1 MKILVITHNYWPE
14 QSGYLYGEIVERFV
28 SDGNNVDVIT
38 YDTAKDKKSKS
49 EKHESN
55 PNVRRIKIINKFQN
69 SRIGKLINT
78 IIFGLNILLIS
89 LKKERY
95 DKIVCA
101 CSHLL
106 FIGFISSII
115 SKIHNSKFIYSIGDL
130 HPESG
135 LASGDFRNKILV
147 KILKYIDTYACKA
160 SQYIVVLSD
169 DMTQSLRNR
178 NILESNKIIKIPN
191 IPHNNLQRL
200 ENSISDKIL
209 KKDNE
214 KFRIVFT
221 GNIGRFQGLETV
233 IEAMKLISK
242 NKRVEIIFLGSGVS
256 EKKLKNKCKKLLN
269 KSVFFIK
276 PKEIKYVN
284 SLISSADVGLV
295 SLLDGVEKCAFP
307 SKMSGYL
314 SMHCPLL
321 VVANEKSEL
330 YKMTIDFK
338 IGVSVPQ
345 NKPEELSKL
354 ILKISSE
361 KNFREQFKKNIINVM
376 NNFYSRTRIL
386 DQWSDIINNC

>member
-38 YDTAKDKKSKS
+38 YNTARNKKIKL
-49 EKHESN
+49 EKYVSN

-69 SRIGKLINT
+69 NRLGKLINT
-78 IIFGLNILLIS
+78 IIFGLNIFFIS
-89 LKKERY
+89 FKKERY

-135 LASGDFRNKILV
+135 MASGDFRNKILV
-147 KILKYIDTYACKA
+147 KILKYIDTYACKI
-160 SQYIVVLSD
+160 SEYIVVLSD
-169 DMTQSLRNR
+169 DMAQSLRDR
-178 NILESNKIIKIPN
+178 NILDSNKVIKIPN
-191 IPHNNLQRL
+191 IPHNNLQKLKGSVNDTIL
-200 ENSISDKIL
+200 EKN
-209 KKDNE
+209 KK

-233 IEAMKLISK
+233 IEAMKLIK
-242 NKRVEIIFLGSGVS
+242 ENKKIEIIFLGSGVN
-256 EKKLKNKCKKLLN
+256 EKKLKRNSEELLN
-269 KSVFFIK
+269 KSIFFIK
-276 PKEIKYVN
+276 PREIKFVN
-284 SLISSADVGLV
+284 SLISSADIGLV

-330 YKMTIDFK
+330 YKMTLDLK
-338 IGVSVPQ
+338 IGVSVSQ
-345 NKPEELSKL
+345 NKPKELSKM
-354 ILKISSE
+354 ILKISNE
-361 KNFREQFKKNIINVM
+361 NNFKEQFKKNIINVM
-376 NNFYSRTRIL
+376 NSFYSRDRIL
-386 DQWSDIINNC
+386 DQWSELIK